1 MSSLTDTILLL
12 TKLASNLRRSNV
24 STTINGDDDVLSS
37 LATSLNFGDRMT
49 PGVRVLDPALSLMCF
64 KTPEVCSARIEC
76 LVRTIVSV
84 LNSSMSCK
92 VLRSKDGGGS
102 EFLKVGSSISSR
114 DCHRLIRVCGD
125 VLESLE
131 GHGHSQTLLFAILK
145 AVVSSSCYQSL
156 LPLSPVVYEEI
167 EGTSRDRRAAISK
180 LMCFLS
186 EESPSSRHEISMRL
200 RLWYLD
206 PLVLKHD
213 ISEILHEAIQRPFLC
228 LRTELHCRM
237 AWHTVIICLVT
248 SPTMFIETR
257 ALLHSWFLLT
267 GLPSVLDLQIG
278 IVSSLLD
285 ILSRPMWWGIS
296 VEMGMKYPSSDAY
309 FPSRHHELLQIISG
323 HISCNSFLDLVH
335 YIKTRLVSSAKHSD
349 ATASSP
355 SHWIFGHEALADF
368 VDIDSA
374 WTMLMDFPA
383 WFYFATAL
391 IFHGNDSQDY
401 ISRVIC
407 SEVKTETVNNEE
419 LHQAATLYLSWILC
433 PIEEAQRSMLFDQI
447 YELSRSWTIKNKET
461 CSYEQQS
468 CSDIHYKSKLNCTKK
483 LRIPKPNDCDKLH
496 VTAQEDR
503 ASTIRVWLQ
512 KFDCCCVNYCT
523 RTTSCHMPTE
533 AKSKQDTRMYPN
545 LLCAKIPLG
554 IFITNPSYINEKECE
569 LLLHYAASGEIE
581 QVKEMQRK
589 AKGCVGHDEFIPW
602 SAGDVRNWA
611 LNGACLIFNLLD
623 LIEDMSVML
632 FDCEDTR
639 VEFLHQVKVK
649 ASRYLLKCVKLL
661 YECECHKFYNG
672 AIGVRDNML
681 DLYRRLVKWRQQGSE
696 VFEGCEAFDDV
707 VDDFAKRFRIVE

>member
-131 GHGHSQTLLFAILK
+131 GHGGHSQTLLFAILK

-267 GLPSVLDLQIG
+267 
-278 IVSSLLD
+278 
-285 ILSRPMWWGIS
+285 
-296 VEMGMKYPSSDAY
+296 
-309 FPSRHHELLQIISG
+309 
-323 HISCNSFLDLVH
+323 
-335 YIKTRLVSSAKHSD
+335 
-349 ATASSP
+349 
-355 SHWIFGHEALADF
+355 
-368 VDIDSA
+368 
-374 WTMLMDFPA
+374 TMLMDFPA